1 MGRPVSLDQVRIYDQ
16 GRTYDTGSATEPTDR
31 GWPTAVGLSAGSGRG
46 G

>member
-1 MGRPVSLDQVRIYDQ
+1 MGRPVSLDQVRIDDQ
-16 GRTYDTGSATEPTDR
+16 GRTYDTGSTAEQTDG